1 MKIANIEDNS
11 RNEIQQLE
19 ETYYSLQQAYL
30 FGNKDNMINAF
41 IKANKLDIPHISNKI
56 MDKSKKVFYLN
67 GLNPEL
73 SVPIQLLRPIELRLN
88 VEGCLNALL
97 EELNQRKVYTY
108 AQSIL
113 YRPQYTFLKEE
124 IVYQN
129 SNGNQLKVSD
139 LLSLSKYAINI
150 AEIIEPN
157 NEKFSEKK
165 TIITT
170 LQDIDAILNNKPEDK
185 PINKQLHLIANFIA
199 SIVKPTLKNNQ
210 DKRNLTISETIVD
223 LAIDFFCKK

>member
-1 MKIANIEDNS
+1 MKIVNIEDES
-11 RNEIQQLE
+11 RNEVRQLE

-30 FGNKDNMINAF
+30 YGIKDEMIKAF
-41 IKANKLDIPHISNKI
+41 IRAKQLNIPYISDKI
-56 MDKSKKVFYLN
+56 MDESKKVFYLN
-67 GLNPEL
+67 GFSLKQP
-73 SVPIQLLRPIELRLN
+73 VPIQQLHPIELKFN

-97 EELNQRKVYTY
+97 EELNQRRVYTH

-113 YRPQYTFLKEE
+113 YRPQHTFLKEE
-124 IVYQN
+124 IVYR
-129 SNGNQLKVSD
+129 SPNGNQLKVSD
-139 LLSLSKYAINI
+139 LLSLSKYAISI

-157 NEKFSEKK
+157 NEKISEKK

-170 LQDIDAILNNKPEDK
+170 LQGIDAILNNKSEDK
-185 PINKQLHLIANFIA
+185 PINKQLHLITGFIA

-223 LAIDFFCKK
+223 LAIDFFCKI